1 MNKTSIDKN
10 QITVTMN
17 MEQFEYYTDAA
28 YDREHYLKIL
38 ERANQDGKAV
48 MTEELKTAIEEIY
61 L

>member
-1 MNKTSIDKN
+1 MDSIDKSK
-10 QITVTMN
+10 ITVTMN
-17 MEQFEYYTDAA
+17 MEQYEYYSGAVCG
-28 YDREHYLKIL
+28 REHFIKML